1 MPQKFLAR
9 QLSRVPQKLP
19 LHLILVVPFV
29 VQIFAVVGLV
39 GWLSLR
45 NGQQAVRDLA
55 AELQEET
62 AGRIEQHLTSYLA
75 TPQLINQIN
84 ADAVQRGEIEIQSD
98 QSKRYFWQQI
108 QHFDTVSWIYYATQP
123 DGEFIGVTRQGR
135 NRELRLA
142 LNQKQNNYQTF
153 YYTLDAQTNKVR
165 LLEADPN
172 PYQPKSRP
180 WYTAA
185 VSSGKASWSEIYTDF
200 DTSQLV
206 ITASLPV
213 YDDAGAIA
221 GVAGVDLFLNDIN
234 HFLSSL
240 QVGES
245 GQTFIMER
253 SGLLVASS
261 TSESPFIQNSE
272 GQPERIRAAESPN
285 HFIQATAQHVDDYFG
300 SLAQIQSPTQMN
312 FVLQG
317 NSGQRSAGNRHFLQ
331 VTAFQDGNG
340 LDWLIFVVVPESE
353 FMGQIH
359 ANTRTTIM
367 LCFVALGVAIALGTL
382 TAQWI
387 AQPILQLSEASRGL
401 TKHVAQPDFANQPID
416 SEVEINGANEIK
428 ILATSFNQLSRQL
441 QASFVALEGTNSE
454 LEVRVEQLKQIQLQL
469 VQSEK
474 MSTLGQ
480 LVAGVAH
487 EINNPVNFIAG
498 NLKYARRYT
507 QELLKLLHLYQK
519 HYPTPPLE
527 IDAQIR
533 AIDLDYVSEDLPK
546 LLGSMTEGTN
556 RICSISKSLRTFS
569 RGDAIQAA
577 VNIHEGIDSTLM
589 ILRHRLKENEH
600 RSAIRVNRRYGSLP
614 LVKCYP
620 TQLNQVFMNII
631 ANAIDAFD
639 EPGAKKLKFSKSSP
653 ATITIYTKV
662 ADYEDKV
669 IIGIE
674 DNGSGMTEEVRSQ
687 IFNYLFTTKPLDKG
701 TGLGLPISRQII
713 VEKHGGNITC
723 LSAPGLG
730 TEFVIELPI

>member
-9 QLSRVPQKLP
+9 QLSRVSQKLP
-19 LHLILVVPFV
+19 LHLILIVPFV
-29 VQIFAVVGLV
+29 LQIFAVVGLV

-45 NGQQAVRDLA
+45 NGHKAVSELA
-55 AELQEET
+55 EELQAET
-62 AGRIEQHLTSYLA
+62 AGRIEQHLTTYLA
-75 TPQLINQIN
+75 TPQLINQMN
-84 ADAVQRGEIEIQSD
+84 ADAVQRGDLEIQSD
-98 QSKRYFWQQI
+98 QSKRYLWQQI
-108 QHFDTVSWIYYATQP
+108 QHFDTVSWIYYATQQ
-123 DGEFIGVTRQGR
+123 DGEFIGVTRHGR
-135 NRELRLA
+135 DREVRLA
-142 LNQKQNNYQTF
+142 LNQKQNGYQTF
-153 YYTLDAQTNKVR
+153 YYTLDSETNIR
-165 LLEADPN
+165 FLETDPS

-185 VSSGKASWSEIYTDF
+185 INSRKASWSEIYPDF

-221 GVAGVDLFLNDIN
+221 GVAGVDLFLNDISQ
-234 HFLSSL
+234 FLSSL
-240 QVGES
+240 QIGES

-261 TSESPFIQNSE
+261 T
-272 GQPERIRAAESPN
+272 AESPLAEN
-285 HFIQATAQHVDDYFG
+285 TQGQPARIQATESQNEFIRATAEYVNEYFG
-300 SLAQIQSPTQMN
+300 SLDQIQSQTQMN
-312 FVLQG
+312 FVLER
-317 NSGQRSAGNRHFLQ
+317 SGQRSAGNRHFLR
-331 VTAFQDGNG
+331 VTAFQDGRG

-353 FMGQIH
+353 FMAQIH
-359 ANTRTTIM
+359 ANTRTTVM
-367 LCFVALGVAIALGTL
+367 LCLVALLVAIALGTL

-387 AQPILQLSEASRGL
+387 AQPILQLSEASKGL
-401 TKHVAQPDFANQPID
+401 TKHVAQPDFASQPLDADI
-416 SEVEINGANEIK
+416 EINGADEIK
-428 ILATSFNQLSRQL
+428 ILAKSFNQLSRQL

-454 LEVRVEQLKQIQLQL
+454 LEVRVEQLKQVQLQL

-480 LVAGVAH
+480 LIAGVAH

-507 QELLKLLHLYQK
+507 QELLKLLQLYQK

-533 AIDLDYVSEDLPK
+533 AIDLNYVTEDLPK

-569 RGDAIQAA
+569 RGDSVQVA

-589 ILRHRLKENEH
+589 ILRHRLKENGQ
-600 RSAIRVNRRYGSLP
+600 RPAIRVNRRYGSLP

-620 TQLNQVFMNII
+620 TQLNQVFMNVI

-639 EPGAKKLKFSKSSP
+639 EPDAKNLKFSKSSP

-669 IIGIE
+669 IISIE
-674 DNGSGMTEEVRSQ
+674 DNGPGMTEEVRSQ
-687 IFNYLFTTKPLDKG
+687 IFDYLFTTKPLDKG

-713 VEKHGGNITC
+713 VENHGGTISC

-730 TEFVIELPI
+730 TEFIIELPT

>member
-1 MPQKFLAR
+1 MPQQFLAR

-19 LHLILVVPFV
+19 LQLILVVPFV
-29 VQIFAVVGLV
+29 LQMFAVVGLV

-45 NGQQAVRDLA
+45 SGQKAVSDLA
-55 AELQEET
+55 RKLQEET
-62 AGRIEQHLTSYLA
+62 AARIEQHLTTYLA

-84 ADAVQRGEIEIQSD
+84 ADAVQRGELEIQSD
-98 QSKRYFWQQI
+98 QGKRYLWQQI
-108 QHFDTVSWIYYATQP
+108 QHFDTVSWIYYATQQ
-123 DGEFIGVTRQGR
+123 DGEFIGVTRQGSD
-135 NRELRLA
+135 LRLA
-142 LNQKQNNYQTF
+142 LNQKQNAYQTF
-153 YYTLDAQTNKVR
+153 YYTLDQTNTTQF
-165 LLEADPN
+165 LETDPT

-185 VSSGKASWSEIYTDF
+185 VNSNAASWSEIYPDF
-200 DTSQLV
+200 DTSELV

-213 YDDAGAIA
+213 YNDVGAIA

-234 HFLSSL
+234 QFLSSL
-240 QVGES
+240 QIGES
-245 GQTFIMER
+245 GQTFIVER

-261 TSESPFIQNSE
+261 TGESPFVENAQ
-272 GQPERIRAAESPN
+272 GRPERI
-285 HFIQATAQHVDDYFG
+285 QATESQSEFIRATAEHVDEYFG
-300 SLAQIQSPTQMN
+300 SLDQIQSQTQMN
-312 FVLQG
+312 FVLEDS
-317 NSGQRSAGNRHFLQ
+317 SGQRSAGNRHFLR
-331 VTAFQDGNG
+331 VTAFQDGKG

-353 FMGQIH
+353 FMAQIH
-359 ANTRTTIM
+359 ANTRTTGI
-367 LCFVALGVAIALGTL
+367 LCFVALLVAIALGTL

-387 AQPILQLSEASRGL
+387 AQPILQLSEASKGL
-401 TKHVAQPDFANQPID
+401 TKHVAHPDFVNQPLD
-416 SEVEINGANEIK
+416 AEVEINGADEIR
-428 ILATSFNQLSRQL
+428 ILAKSFNQLSRQL
-441 QASFVALEGTNSE
+441 QDSFIALEGTNSE
-454 LEVRVEQLKQIQLQL
+454 LEVRVEQLKQVQLQL

-498 NLKYARRYT
+498 NLQYARRYT
-507 QELLKLLHLYQK
+507 QELLKLLQLYQK

-527 IDAQIR
+527 IDAHIR
-533 AIDLDYVSEDLPK
+533 AIDLDYVREDLPK

-569 RGDAIQAA
+569 RGDSVQVA

-589 ILRHRLKENEH
+589 ILRHRLKENGQ

-639 EPGAKKLKFSKSSP
+639 ESSAKNLTFSKSSP

-674 DNGSGMTEEVRSQ
+674 DNGPGMTEEVRSQ
-687 IFNYLFTTKPLDKG
+687 IFDYLFTTKPFDKG

-713 VEKHGGNITC
+713 VEKHGGTITC
-723 LSAPGLG
+723 LSAPDLG
-730 TEFVIELPI
+730 TEFIIELPM

>member
-29 VQIFAVVGLV
+29 LQMFAVVGLV

-45 NGQQAVRDLA
+45 NGQKAVSELA
-55 AELQEET
+55 TELQEET
-62 AGRIEQHLTSYLA
+62 AARIEQHLTTYLA

-84 ADAVQRGEIEIQSD
+84 VDAVQRGELKIQSE
-98 QSKRYFWQQI
+98 QSKRYLWQQI
-108 QHFDTVSWIYYATQP
+108 QHFETISWIYYATQQ
-123 DGEFIGVTRQGR
+123 DGEFIGVTRQGH

-142 LNQKQNNYQTF
+142 LNQKQNDYQTF
-153 YYTLDAQTNKVR
+153 YYTLDLETNRVEF
-165 LLEADPN
+165 LETDPD
-172 PYQPKSRP
+172 PYQPQSRP
-180 WYTAA
+180 WYPVAA
-185 VSSGKASWSEIYTDF
+185 NSNEASWSEIYPDF

-221 GVAGVDLFLNDIN
+221 GVVGVDLFLNDIN
-234 HFLSSL
+234 QFLHSL
-240 QVGES
+240 HADKA

-261 TSESPFIQNSE
+261 TAEPLAENAE
-272 GQPERIRAAESPN
+272 GQSER
-285 HFIQATAQHVDDYFG
+285 IQATESQNEFIRATAEHVNESFG
-300 SLAQIQSPTQMN
+300 SVEQIQSQTQMN
-312 FVLQG
+312 FVLEDT
-317 NSGQRSAGNRHFLQ
+317 SGQGSTGNRHFLR
-331 VTAFQDGNG
+331 VTAFQDGKG

-353 FMGQIH
+353 FMSQIH
-359 ANTRTTIM
+359 ANTRTTVM
-367 LCFVALGVAIALGTL
+367 LCFVALLVAIALGTL

-387 AQPILQLSEASRGL
+387 AQPILQLSEASKGL
-401 TKHVAQPDFANQPID
+401 TKHVAQPDFVNQPLD
-416 SEVEINGANEIK
+416 AEVEINGADEIR
-428 ILATSFNQLSRQL
+428 ILAKSFNQLSRQL

-454 LEVRVEQLKQIQLQL
+454 LEVRVEQLKQVQLQL

-480 LVAGVAH
+480 LVSGVAH

-507 QELLKLLHLYQK
+507 QELLKLLQLYQK

-569 RGDAIQAA
+569 RGDSIQVA
-577 VNIHEGIDSTLM
+577 VNIHEGLDSTLM
-589 ILRHRLKENEH
+589 ILRHRLKENGQ
-600 RSAIRVNRRYGSLP
+600 RCAIRVNRRYGSLP

-639 EPGAKKLKFSKSSP
+639 EPSAKNLKFSKSSP

-674 DNGSGMTEEVRSQ
+674 DNGPGMTEEVRSQ
-687 IFNYLFTTKPLDKG
+687 IFDYLFTTKPLDKG

-713 VEKHGGNITC
+713 VEKHGGTITC
-723 LSAPGLG
+723 LSASGLG
-730 TEFVIELPI
+730 TEFIIELPM

>member
-1 MPQKFLAR
+1 MPQKFLVC
-9 QLSRVPQKLP
+9 QLSRVSKKLP
-19 LHLILVVPFV
+19 LQLILVVPFV

-45 NGQQAVRDLA
+45 NGQKAVSDLA
-55 AELQEET
+55 GELQEET
-62 AGRIEQHLTSYLA
+62 AARIEQHLTTYLA

-84 ADAVQRGEIEIQSD
+84 ADAVQRGELQIQSD
-98 QSKRYFWQQI
+98 QSKRYLWQQI
-108 QHFDTVSWIYYATQP
+108 QHFDTVSWIYYATQQS
-123 DGEFIGVTRQGR
+123 GEFIGITRKGR
-135 NRELRLA
+135 DRQIQIA
-142 LNQKQNNYQTF
+142 LNQRQNDYQTL
-153 YYTLDAQTNKVR
+153 YYTLDPETNAIR
-165 LLEADPN
+165 FLEANPA
-172 PYQPKSRP
+172 PYQPTSRP
-180 WYTAA
+180 WYKAA
-185 VSSGKASWSEIYTDF
+185 VDSGEASWSEIYTDF

-234 HFLSSL
+234 RFLSRL
-240 QVGES
+240 QIGES
-245 GQTFIMER
+245 GQTFILER

-261 TSESPFIQNSE
+261 TSESPFVQNDQ
-272 GQPERIRAAESPN
+272 GQPERIRATESQN
-285 HFIQATAQHVDDYFG
+285 DFIRATTQHIDEYFG
-300 SLAQIQSPTQMN
+300 SLDEIQSQTQMN
-312 FVLQG
+312 FALD
-317 NSGQRSAGNRHFLQ
+317 NSVGQQSGDRHFLR
-331 VTAFQDGNG
+331 VTAFQDGKG

-367 LCFVALGVAIALGTL
+367 LCFVALVVAIALGTL
-382 TAQWI
+382 TAHWI
-387 AQPILQLSEASRGL
+387 AQPILQLSEASKGL
-401 TKHVAQPDFANQPID
+401 TKHVAQPDFANQQLEA
-416 SEVEINGANEIK
+416 EVEINGANEIR
-428 ILATSFNQLSRQL
+428 ILAKSFNQLSRQL
-441 QASFVALEGTNSE
+441 QASFVELEGTNSE
-454 LEVRVEQLKQIQLQL
+454 LEVRVEQLKQVQLQL

-498 NLKYARRYT
+498 NLNYARRYT
-507 QELLKLLHLYQK
+507 QELLKLLQLYRK

-533 AIDLDYVSEDLPK
+533 AIDLDYVNEDLPK
-546 LLGSMTEGTN
+546 LLTSMTEGTN

-569 RGDAIQAA
+569 RGDSVQAA

-589 ILRHRLKENEH
+589 ILRHRLKETEH
-600 RSAIRVNRRYGSLP
+600 RAAIRVNRRYGSLP
-614 LVKCYP
+614 PVKCYP

-631 ANAIDAFD
+631 ANGIDAFD
-639 EPGAKKLKFSKSSP
+639 EPSANLKFSKSSS
-653 ATITIYTKV
+653 ATITIYTKM

-674 DNGSGMTEEVRSQ
+674 DNGPGMPEEVRSQ
-687 IFNYLFTTKPLDKG
+687 IFDYLFTTKPLDKG

-713 VEKHGGNITC
+713 VEKHGGTITC
-723 LSAPGLG
+723 LSALGLG
-730 TEFVIELPI
+730 TEFIIELPI

>member
-1 MPQKFLAR
+1 MPQKFLVR
-9 QLSRVPQKLP
+9 QLSRVSKKLP
-19 LHLILVVPFV
+19 LQLILVVPFV
-29 VQIFAVVGLV
+29 VQIFAVVGLI

-45 NGQQAVRDLA
+45 NGQKAVSDLA
-55 AELQEET
+55 GELQEET
-62 AGRIEQHLTSYLA
+62 AARIEQHLTTYLA

-84 ADAVQRGEIEIQSD
+84 ADAVQRGELQIQSD
-98 QSKRYFWQQI
+98 QSKRYLWQQI
-108 QHFDTVSWIYYATQP
+108 QHFDTVSWIYYATQQR
-123 DGEFIGVTRQGR
+123 GEFIGITRKGR
-135 NRELRLA
+135 DRQRQIA
-142 LNQKQNNYQTF
+142 LNQRQNNYQTS
-153 YYTLDAQTNKVR
+153 YYTLDPETNAIR
-165 LLEADPN
+165 FLAADPA
-172 PYQPKSRP
+172 PYQPTSRP
-180 WYTAA
+180 WYKAA
-185 VSSGKASWSEIYTDF
+185 ADSGEASWSEIYTDF

-221 GVAGVDLFLNDIN
+221 GVAGVDLFLNDISQ
-234 HFLSSL
+234 FLSRL
-240 QVGES
+240 QIGES
-245 GQTFIMER
+245 GQTFILER

-261 TSESPFIQNSE
+261 TSESPFVQNAQ
-272 GQPERIRAAESPN
+272 GQPERIRATESQN
-285 HFIQATAQHVDDYFG
+285 DFIRATAQHIDEYFG
-300 SLAQIQSPTQMN
+300 SLDKIQPQTQMN
-312 FVLQG
+312 FALKGYASQQSVG
-317 NSGQRSAGNRHFLQ
+317 SRHFLR
-331 VTAFQDGNG
+331 VTAFQDGKG

-353 FMGQIH
+353 FMAQIH
-359 ANTRTTIM
+359 ANTRSTIM
-367 LCFVALGVAIALGTL
+367 LCLVALLLAIALGTL
-382 TAQWI
+382 TAHWI
-387 AQPILQLSEASRGL
+387 AQPILQLSEASKGL
-401 TKHVAQPDFANQPID
+401 TKHVAQPDFANQQLD
-416 SEVEINGANEIK
+416 AEVEINGANEIRV
-428 ILATSFNQLSRQL
+428 LAKSFNQLSRQL

-454 LEVRVEQLKQIQLQL
+454 LEVRVEQLKQVQLQL

-498 NLKYARRYT
+498 NLNYARRYT
-507 QELLKLLHLYQK
+507 QELLKLLQLYRK

-533 AIDLDYVSEDLPK
+533 AIDLDYVNEDLPK
-546 LLGSMTEGTN
+546 LLTSMTEGTN

-569 RGDAIQAA
+569 RGDSVQVA

-600 RSAIRVNRRYGSLP
+600 RAAIRVNRRYGSLP

-639 EPGAKKLKFSKSSP
+639 EPSANLKFSKSSP

-674 DNGSGMTEEVRSQ
+674 DNGPGMPEEVRSQ
-687 IFNYLFTTKPLDKG
+687 IFDYLFTTKQLDKG

-713 VEKHGGNITC
+713 VEKHSGTITC
-723 LSAPGLG
+723 LSALGLG
-730 TEFVIELPI
+730 TEFLIELPI

>member
-29 VQIFAVVGLV
+29 LQTFAVVGLV

-45 NGQQAVRDLA
+45 NGQKAVSELA
-55 AELQEET
+55 TELQEET
-62 AGRIEQHLTSYLA
+62 VARIEQHLTTYLA

-84 ADAVQRGEIEIQSD
+84 ADAVQRGELEIQSD
-98 QSKRYFWQQI
+98 QSKQYLWQQI
-108 QHFDTVSWIYYATQP
+108 QHFDPVSWIYYATQQ
-123 DGEFIGVTRQGR
+123 DGEFIGVTRQGL

-142 LNQKQNNYQTF
+142 LNQKQNDYQTF
-153 YYTLDAQTNKVR
+153 YYALD
-165 LLEADPN
+165 LETSRAKFLETDPT
-172 PYQPKSRP
+172 PYQPQSRP

-185 VSSGKASWSEIYTDF
+185 VNSNKASWSEIYPDF

-221 GVAGVDLFLNDIN
+221 GVVGVDLFLNDIN
-234 HFLSSL
+234 QFLHSL
-240 QVGES
+240 HADKA

-261 TSESPFIQNSE
+261 TAEPPFVENAQ
-272 GQPERIRAAESPN
+272 GQPERV
-285 HFIQATAQHVDDYFG
+285 QATESQNEFVRATAEHLDEYFG
-300 SLAQIQSPTQMN
+300 SLEQIQSQTQMN
-312 FVLQG
+312 FVLED
-317 NSGQRSAGNRHFLQ
+317 NSGQGSAGRHFLR
-331 VTAFQDGNG
+331 VTVFQDGKG

-353 FMGQIH
+353 FMAQIH
-359 ANTRTTIM
+359 ANTRTTVM
-367 LCFVALGVAIALGTL
+367 LCFVALLVAIALGTL

-387 AQPILQLSEASRGL
+387 AQPILQLSEASKGL
-401 TKHVAQPDFANQPID
+401 TKHVAQPDFASQPLD
-416 SEVEINGANEIK
+416 AEVEINGADEIK
-428 ILATSFNQLSRQL
+428 ILAKSFNQLSRQL

-454 LEVRVEQLKQIQLQL
+454 LEVRVEQLKQVQLQL

-507 QELLKLLHLYQK
+507 QELLKLLQLYQK

-533 AIDLDYVSEDLPK
+533 AIDLPYVTEDLPK

-569 RGDAIQAA
+569 RGDSIQVA

-589 ILRHRLKENEH
+589 ILRHRLKENGE
-600 RSAIRVNRRYGSLP
+600 RSAIQVNRRYGSLP

-639 EPGAKKLKFSKSSP
+639 EPIAKNLKFSKSSP

-674 DNGSGMTEEVRSQ
+674 DNGPGMTEEVRSQ
-687 IFNYLFTTKPLDKG
+687 IFDYLFTTKPLDKG

-713 VEKHGGNITC
+713 VEKHGGTISC

-730 TEFVIELPI
+730 TEFIIELPM